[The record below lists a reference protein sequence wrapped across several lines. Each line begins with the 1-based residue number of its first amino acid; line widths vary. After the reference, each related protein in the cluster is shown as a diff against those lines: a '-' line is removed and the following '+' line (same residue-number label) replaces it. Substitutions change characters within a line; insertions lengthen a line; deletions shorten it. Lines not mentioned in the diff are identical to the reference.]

1 MLEKNIVIRIEKKLS
16 ELLELNKKK
25 RKNAITDG
33 GRIGKIQ
40 MKESK
45 KTQNKKRC
53 ICSMHHN
60 KEYEEKWGDGL
71 VKGVKFSATAGVS
84 RCMFTLY

>member
-16 ELLELNKKK
+16 ELLELNKRK

-45 KTQNKKRC
+45 QTKQKKDASVVC
-53 ICSMHHN
+53 ITTRNMRKNGEMGWS
-60 KEYEEKWGDGL
+60 KVLRSQPQL
-71 VKGVKFSATAGVS
+71 V
-84 RCMFTLY
+84 